1 MSPIAYLPFFY
12 FQNTRLNN
20 RKAFVFHSAYEWLP
34 AGLLAFYYFPSVI
47 SLVSVALYYV
57 AFISVYEIGY
67 LINDQQAHQEKE
79 GRKRAGQLNVFQ
91 LIAFIGIRLIVFF
104 AITVVQSH
112 LSSTLWWGWY
122 LLLAIQ
128 FAWHNLLTLRS
139 LKAVTFSFLAFSR
152 FFSPIIMVIPIAIS
166 ASLALPVFLNYV
178 LFRLFT
184 YLDSKDLL
192 KNFDRKSSAYYRG
205 YYLLIFPFSIIMGYL
220 YQSWIPM
227 AVNGYYLSIA
237 LSFSLLP
244 SSGKATSD

>member
-20 RKAFVFHSAYEWLP
+20 RKAFVFHAAYEWLP
-34 AGLLAFYYFPSVI
+34 AALLAFYYFS
-47 SLVSVALYYV
+47 SASTLVSVILYYL

-67 LINDQQAHQEKE
+67 VINDQQAHEEKE
-79 GRKRAGQLNVFQ
+79 GRKRSEQLNAFQ
-91 LIAFIGIRLIVFF
+91 LTTFIAIRLIVFLI
-104 AITVVQSH
+104 ITTLQSQMQ
-112 LSSTLWWGWY
+112 STLWWGWY

-152 FFSPIIMVIPIAIS
+152 FFSPIIMLIPTAIS

-192 KNFDRKSSAYYRG
+192 RNFERKSGAYYRG
-205 YYLLIFPFSIIMGYL
+205 YYLLIIPFSILIAYL
-220 YQSWIPM
+220 YQSWIPL
-227 AVNGYYLSIA
+227 ALNGYYLLIGLA
-237 LSFSLLP
+237 FSLLP
-244 SSGKATSD
+244 SSAKATSD